1 MTAIIKLIGSANAS
15 QLING
20 LLSVKPLATF
30 AKNKARTMM
39 MDRAETIGVYWRDE
53 VKALK
58 KREGAGRDE

>member
-1 MTAIIKLIGSANAS
+1 MTAIAS

-20 LLSVKPLATF
+20 LLSVKPLAKF

-58 KREGAGRDE
+58 AERGSRGK